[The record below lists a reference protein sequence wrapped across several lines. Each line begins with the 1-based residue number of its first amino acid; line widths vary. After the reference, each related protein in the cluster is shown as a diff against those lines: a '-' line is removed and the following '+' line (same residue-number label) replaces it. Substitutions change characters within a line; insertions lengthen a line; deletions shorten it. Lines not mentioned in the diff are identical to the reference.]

1 MNYIYHMYRLDIAIV
16 WPSLLFP
23 SHLTSFNNIH
33 IPVKE
38 VQLES
43 VIQDIVI
50 DLSSSFIIDTNKNE
64 KKNNGYL
71 WCEIFTSSPHSEVLG
86 TPRKNIQ
93 PYHPGTF
100 MFAAMQNLHILFIF
114 RSVLKP
120 DMLEGCFKEG
130 ILEIFHIIKWTSIE
144 HWDIYKH
151 QKIKQTLNRGYD
163 VTELEIQIRFIRIH
177 ISYSI

>member
-1 MNYIYHMYRLDIAIV
+1 MYLNISHNRITVDLYIYHMYRLDIVIV

-23 SHLTSFNNIH
+23 SLLTSFNNIH

-64 KKNNGYL
+64 KKN
-71 WCEIFTSSPHSEVLG
+71 T
-86 TPRKNIQ
+86 
-93 PYHPGTF
+93 
-100 MFAAMQNLHILFIF
+100 
-114 RSVLKP
+114 
-120 DMLEGCFKEG
+120 
-130 ILEIFHIIKWTSIE
+130 
-144 HWDIYKH
+144 DIYNVKYLH
-151 QKIKQTLNRGYD
+151 LLPIRKYSGHLGKIFDLIILVKIKQTLNRGYD

>member
-1 MNYIYHMYRLDIAIV
+1 MYLNISHNRITVDLYIYHMYRLDIVIV

-23 SHLTSFNNIH
+23 SLLTSFNNIH

-64 KKNNGYL
+64 KKN
-71 WCEIFTSSPHSEVLG
+71 T
-86 TPRKNIQ
+86 
-93 PYHPGTF
+93 
-100 MFAAMQNLHILFIF
+100 
-114 RSVLKP
+114 
-120 DMLEGCFKEG
+120 
-130 ILEIFHIIKWTSIE
+130 
-144 HWDIYKH
+144 DIYNVKYLH
-151 QKIKQTLNRGYD
+151 LLPIRKYSGHLGKIFDLIILVKIKQTLNRGYD
-163 VTELEIQIRFIRIH
+163 ATELEIQIRFIRIH